1 METASDEFDIE
12 WLKSDDGLILHY
24 TSGSTGQ
31 PKGVLHVQ
39 QAMLVH
45 YISGKYVLD
54 IQEDDVYWCTADQ
67 VGLQEHLMVFLH
79 MVKWR
84 YKLYSWWSLFTRTV
98 V

>member
-45 YISGKYVLD
+45 YTGKYVLD
-54 IQEDDVYWCTADQ
+54 LQEDDVSGVQQIQ

-79 MVKWR
+79 HG
-84 YKLYSWWSLFTRTV
+84 
-98 V
+98 